1 MSEPDRTL
9 VELPSPRLSWP
20 RRLFWLGLLAAGAAL
35 AWWFLLRPPPQ
46 PPATPSAWR
55 GPVPVRVEP
64 ARTEDFTVQA
74 RAVGT
79 VTPYNTVTVRS
90 RVDGQLARV
99 LVREGQ
105 QVTRGQ
111 LLAEIDP
118 EPLRVA
124 LAQARGQQQ
133 QNLAQL
139 RNAES
144 ELSRYEGLFQRDAVA
159 RQVLDRQAAL
169 VQQLRGTIQSDEAQ
183 VDNAR
188 LQLSYTRIV
197 APIAGRIGL
206 RRVDA
211 GNLLS
216 ANDANGLFTL
226 TQTQPVSVVFSVP
239 EPQVADVR
247 AAHAGKNPPQA
258 EAWDRDNRTR
268 LAAGRLDT
276 LDNQIDAATGT
287 LRLKA
292 RFDNADDALFPNQ
305 FVNVRLAL
313 RQLSGAVTIPTDAV
327 QHGSR
332 GSYVYV
338 VADNKA
344 QVRDL
349 SLGPAS
355 GGRTVVLKGLASGEP
370 VVLEGLDRLEDGR
383 AVNVVKAAELP
394 ASSPLAREPD
404 QAPPAA
410 ASMPAATPAR

>member
-1 MSEPDRTL
+1 MHPAPVDPARPPAA
-9 VELPSPRLSWP
+9 LPPSARSPWP
-20 RRLFWLGLLAAGAAL
+20 RRVFWLCLLLGAGFA
-35 AWWFLLRPPPQ
+35 AWWFLLRPPP
-46 PPATPSAWR
+46 PPPSTP
-55 GPVPVRVEP
+55 GPWSIPIPVRVET

-90 RVDGQLARV
+90 RVAGQLARV

-105 QVTRGQ
+105 KVTKGQ

-124 LAQARGQQQ
+124 LAQAQGQQQ
-133 QNLAQL
+133 QNQAQL

-144 ELSRYEGLFQRDAVA
+144 ELARYDMLFKRDAVA

-169 VQQLRGTIQSDEAQ
+169 VQQLRGTLKSDEAQ

-197 APIAGRIGL
+197 APIAGRVGL

-211 GNLLS
+211 GNLIA

-226 TQTQPVSVVFSVP
+226 TQTQPVSVAFSVP

-247 AAHAGKNPPQA
+247 AAHDGNNPPRA

-268 LAAGRLDT
+268 LAVGRLDT
-276 LDNQIDAATGT
+276 LDNQIDAATAT

-292 RFDNADDALFPNQ
+292 RFDNADDELFPNQ

-313 RQLSGAVTIPTDAV
+313 RTLPGVVTIPTDAV

-338 VADNKA
+338 ITDGKA
-344 QVRDL
+344 WVRDL
-349 SLGPAS
+349 TLGPAS
-355 GGRTVVLKGLASGEP
+355 GGRTVVLQGLKDGEP
-370 VVLEGLDRLEDGR
+370 VVLEGLDRLENGR
-383 AVNVVKAAELP
+383 AANIVQQ
-394 ASSPLAREPD
+394 
-404 QAPPAA
+404 QAVPAA
-410 ASMPAATPAR
+410 SAPAASAPAR

>member
-1 MSEPDRTL
+1 MPESDRTPA
-9 VELPSPRLSWP
+9 LPSHRSWA
-20 RRLFWLGLLAAGAAL
+20 RGLLWLGLLLGAGAA
-35 AWWFLLRPPPQ
+35 AWWFLLRPPQTP
-46 PPATPSAWR
+46 PPAPNQWR
-55 GPVPVRVEP
+55 GPVAVRVEP

-79 VTPYNTVTVRS
+79 VAPYNTVVVRS
-90 RVDGQLARV
+90 RVAGQLARV

-105 QVTRGQ
+105 RVARGQ

-124 LAQARGQQQ
+124 LAQAQGQQQ

-144 ELSRYEGLFQRDAVA
+144 ELARYEQLFTRDAIA
-159 RQVLDRQAAL
+159 RQQLDRQAAL
-169 VQQLRGTIQSDEAQ
+169 VQQLRGTLKADQAQ

-188 LQLSYTRIV
+188 LQLSYTRIE
-197 APIAGRIGL
+197 APIAGRVGL

-211 GNLLS
+211 GNLIA

-226 TQTQPVSVVFSVP
+226 TQTQPVAVLFSVP

-247 AAHAGKNPPQA
+247 AAHADKTPPVV
-258 EAWDRDNRTR
+258 EAWDRDNRQR

-276 LDNQIDAATGT
+276 LDNQIDAATAT

-292 RFDNADDALFPNQ
+292 RFENADDALFPNQ

-313 RQLSGAVTIPTDAV
+313 HQLPGAVTIPTDAV

-338 VADNKA
+338 IADNKA
-344 QVRDL
+344 RVRDL
-349 SLGPAS
+349 VLGPAS
-355 GGRTVVLKGLASGEP
+355 GGRTVVTKGLADGEP
-370 VVLEGLDRLEDGR
+370 VVLEGLDRLEEGR
-383 AVNVVKAAELP
+383 AVKVVQATELP
-394 ASSPLAREPD
+394 ANSPLAPD
-404 QAPPAA
+404 AAP
-410 ASMPAATPAR
+410 R